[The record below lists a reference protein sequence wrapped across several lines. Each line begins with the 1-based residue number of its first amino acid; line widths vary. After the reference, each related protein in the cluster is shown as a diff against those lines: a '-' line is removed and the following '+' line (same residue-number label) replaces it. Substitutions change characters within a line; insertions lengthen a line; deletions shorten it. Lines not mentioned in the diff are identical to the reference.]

1 MFFRPPKRGYGWTS
15 PGRGSYQTF
24 AGESLPSD
32 DSGGSEPPP
41 VRRGR
46 GRPPKLSNGLA
57 NAQKLA
63 LPRVSL
69 KTLSI
74 GKIPSRAAT
83 VALAG
88 ERRAS
93 WSSDMQPYETLTVQ
107 QLFDYIRKNTSVT
120 DDYALNEQALVLLS
134 EATNSILELKNAL
147 FNRRPMMEVKF
158 KRAQFS
164 RK

>member
-1 MFFRPPKRGYGWTS
+1 
-15 PGRGSYQTF
+15 
-24 AGESLPSD
+24 
-32 DSGGSEPPP
+32 
-41 VRRGR
+41 
-46 GRPPKLSNGLA
+46 
-57 NAQKLA
+57 
-63 LPRVSL
+63 
-69 KTLSI
+69 LSI

-147 FNRRPMMEVKF
+147 FNRRPMMEKAEVLKQEASCLKVILNLRLRTEEVKYLQEIDRQCF
-158 KRAQFS
+158 LKRQKPADMDDS
-164 RK
+164 